1 MEYNPALGAGLVQ
14 QFYDNRDRVNY
25 YEKSPA
31 IVKKPYKVH
40 YGQDAVDKV
49 AEREGQLTPPME
61 AVIREEGFVDGVY
74 EDTKGIKTSGVGQ
87 TGKYMD
93 MSFRE
98 SFLDHEKLVKEII
111 PNFMIFNDDT
121 QAQLLSLGYRGDT
134 KSKKG
139 KPLKWVKLF
148 NDGEYKKA
156 ATELLDHKEYKGLVK
171 RFKEEGVDSGIIHRL
186 EAAATQI
193 ASLQADPP
201 EEEVAEEEVAEK
213 EVAEETFSNA
223 FRKASKEGAKTF
235 DWNGKSYSTKQ
246 A

>member
-1 MEYNPALGAGLVQ
+1 MEYNEALGAGLVQ

-31 IVKKPYKVH
+31 IVKEPYQVH
-40 YGQDAVDKV
+40 YGQDAVNKV
-49 AEREGQLTPPME
+49 TEREGQLTPPME

-87 TGKYMD
+87 TGEYMN

-98 SFLDHEKLVKEII
+98 AFLDHEKLVKEII
-111 PNFMIFNDDT
+111 PNFMIFDDDT

-139 KPLKWVKLF
+139 EPLKWVKLF
-148 NDGEYKKA
+148 NEGEYALA
-156 ATELLDHKEYKGLVK
+156 ATELLDHQEYKDLVK
-171 RFKEEGVDSGIIHRL
+171 IFNEEGKDSGIIHRL

-193 ASLQADPP
+193 ASLQAAPR
-201 EEEVAEEEVAEK
+201 EEEVAEE
-213 EVAEETFSNA
+213 TFADA

-235 DWNGKSYSTKQ
+235 DWNGKSYSTKK